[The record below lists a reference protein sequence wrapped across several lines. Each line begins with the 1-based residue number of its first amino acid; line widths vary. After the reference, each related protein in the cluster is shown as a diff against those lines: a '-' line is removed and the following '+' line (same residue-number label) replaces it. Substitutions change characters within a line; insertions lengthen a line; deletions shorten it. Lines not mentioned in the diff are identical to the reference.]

1 MPATSGSP
9 TQIATSQPTKVALS
23 NTPSDQF
30 QGGDLAYVQE
40 EFVAGRCAL
49 YALVQ
54 TGGPAVNGVTVLAV
68 YQNANARWVALS
80 LVAPSGTLVVP
91 NIAALQALDSAG
103 YPSGQLVNVQTLRS
117 AGYFVLDKD
126 STATPDNITV
136 VDALNATG
144 NWVREENTALSWT
157 YQTTWYVDPAAGN
170 DEGTGATPATAL
182 KTVAE
187 LARRLTC
194 VYQNAIYTA
203 NLLGDIPNTDAF
215 VDRRRLVT
223 GATTATTYGSSI
235 VFQGVRTVVETIT
248 TAAGT
253 KQTDPTT
260 AAASAQAEVVR
271 TAGTWTAASVGKL
284 VVDAT
289 GNTAWILTE
298 KDAATT
304 ARVTD
309 WITSGD
315 AWAAAPGVGDNATVC
330 SVTKFRAPV
339 VTGGNGI
346 GATPS
351 GSAAVIFR
359 DVEFDDVGNN
369 VRPIVN
375 QGATIFMS
383 RVVVS
388 NSNGGTSM
396 RLIAAGSTGYAQLT
410 GVLIYNVNGTNSIQ
424 QFVSG
429 HTNAPGHA
437 LLWTFGNGG
446 RRIRLTLSS
455 STTSLAGI
463 CMQAG
468 WVDCAATTA
477 FFGGPLHTIS
487 GASSGQWYGCYGD
500 YGTIATAQVAA
511 VQVSAGGRV
520 RVEGS
525 LYGTQVGTAAPGGV
539 SGLASQNGG
548 LIWLPKN
555 MLKAGAGPMTVLCF
569 NLVPAGTGTEFFLDG
584 LASTVGSITAADGGL
599 VLPISIVCTTW
610 AQYIGAVPNGWARN
624 MRNPSNNGGF
634 YQSL

>member
-9 TQIATSQPTKVALS
+9 TQIATSQPTKAALS

-49 YALVQ
+49 YALVP
-54 TGGPAVNGVTVLAV
+54 TTGPAVNGVTVLSV

-80 LVAPSGTLVVP
+80 LVAPSGMLVVP

-103 YPSGQLVNVQTLRS
+103 YQSGQMVNVQTLRS

-144 NWVREENTALSWT
+144 NWLRQENEALSWT

-182 KTVAE
+182 RTVAE

-194 VYQNAIYTA
+194 VFQNSIYTA
-203 NLLGDIPNTDAF
+203 NLLGDIPNTDSF

-235 VFQGVRTVVETIT
+235 VFQGQRTVVESIT

-253 KQTDPTT
+253 TQTDPTT
-260 AAASAQAEVVR
+260 AAATAQAEVVR
-271 TAGTWTAASVGKL
+271 TAGTWTAASVGRL
-284 VVDAT
+284 VVDAS
-289 GNTAWILTE
+289 GNTAWVLTQ
-298 KDAATT
+298 KDAAVT

-315 AWAAAPGVGDNATVC
+315 AWAAAPVVGDTATVC

-339 VTGGNGI
+339 VVGGNSI
-346 GATPS
+346 GATPT

-383 RVVVS
+383 RVMVS
-388 NSNGGTSM
+388 NSNGGTAM
-396 RLIAAGSTGYAQLT
+396 RLLAAGSAGFAQMT
-410 GVLIYNVNGTNSIQ
+410 GVMIHNVDGTNSIQ

-429 HTNAPGHA
+429 HASAPGLA

-446 RRIRLTLSS
+446 RRIRMTLSTS
-455 STTSLAGI
+455 STSLAGI

-468 WVDCAATTA
+468 WVDCAASTA

-487 GASSGQWYGCYGD
+487 GTSSGQWYGCYGD

-539 SGLASQNGG
+539 SGVASQNGG

-555 MLKAGAGPMTVLCF
+555 MLKAGAGPTTVLCF
-569 NLVPAGTGTEFFLDG
+569 NLVPAGAGTEFFLDG